1 MLNEISIASQH
12 DYSLRPVLMPV
23 WAIATALGMLIG
35 GFLFGLLT
43 IPISW
48 LASVAMILIQVDR
61 AAGCP
66 P

>member
-1 MLNEISIASQH
+1 
-12 DYSLRPVLMPV
+12 MPV